1 MEVDV
6 STQLND
12 ESIRTES
19 DQVMENKSEH
29 DFKQVTNQEPSHVQE
44 NFAPIEHVSNSL
56 PIGIESIQLNQFKLV
71 QLIQRRLVYIFWRR
85 RQLMLN
91 MKA

>member
-6 STQLND
+6 TTQLDD

-19 DQVMENKSEH
+19 DQVMENTSEH
-29 DFKQVTNQEPSHVQE
+29 DFKQVTNQKPSHVKE

-56 PIGIESIQLNQFKLV
+56 PTCIELVQPNRSKPIQLIQFKLV
-71 QLIQRRLVYIFWRR
+71 YIFFE
-85 RQLMLN
+85 LL
-91 MKA
+91 ATYT